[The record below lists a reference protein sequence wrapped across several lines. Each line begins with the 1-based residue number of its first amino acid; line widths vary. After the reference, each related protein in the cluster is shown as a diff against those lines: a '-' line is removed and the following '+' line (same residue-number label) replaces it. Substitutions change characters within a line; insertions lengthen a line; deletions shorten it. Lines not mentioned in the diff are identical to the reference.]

1 MQEEINNILES
12 IYGEV
17 DVFEGDS
24 EKQKE
29 LKKIESD
36 MFSQYTMNYSKKFT
50 AWW

>member
-1 MQEEINNILES
+1 MSELES
-12 IYGEV
+12 IVNDIYGDV
-17 DVFEGDS
+17 DVFKGDPDY
-24 EKQKE
+24 QKE